1 VDRAWHEA
9 GSQRGP
15 ALVIVPMDDWQA
27 EAGEPH
33 ELVSPRH
40 VLRGTHASAADV
52 EALAELVAG
61 AEAPALVTGALAD
74 TPDAWR
80 AVASLAERLQSPV
93 WQESF
98 GARAGFPQDHR
109 LFAGHLPAD
118 RSRLRRA
125 LAGHDLVLSVGATV
139 GDGSSLYSI
148 QSLWSAQRY
157 RCGVLYV
164 VLNNHGYA
172 VMDRLAET
180 QQTAGRGPWPAIDDV
195 DYTALAHAFG
205 CPAERVGAHEPL

>member
-52 EALAELVAG
+52 EALAEGVAG

-80 AVASLAERLQSPV
+80 AVVALAERLECPV

-98 GARAGFPQDHR
+98 GARAGFPQDHP

-118 RSRLRRA
+118 RSRLREKLAPYDA
-125 LAGHDLVLSVGATV
+125 LLVVGAPVFRQSPYAPGRFTDAATRIAVV
-139 GDGSSLYSI
+139 GDNADEVHRS
-148 QSLWSAQRY
+148 
-157 RCGVLYV
+157 
-164 VLNNHGYA
+164 
-172 VMDRLAET
+172 
-180 QQTAGRGPWPAIDDV
+180 
-195 DYTALAHAFG
+195 
-205 CPAERVGAHEPL
+205 PAEL